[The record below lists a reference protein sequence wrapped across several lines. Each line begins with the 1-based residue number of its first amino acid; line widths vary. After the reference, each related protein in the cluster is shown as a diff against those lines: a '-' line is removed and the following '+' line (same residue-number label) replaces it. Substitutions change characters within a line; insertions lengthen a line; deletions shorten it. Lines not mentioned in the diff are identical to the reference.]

1 MSRYAFEIV
10 NPAGELV
17 ADFTGRA
24 FARRLTLSRNEAEDI
39 FFVMDLNEF
48 ERYCDL
54 LDLEPQNVLAVYQN
68 EVRVKRGLNYICG
81 GQLSYIESRINQD
94 RQVIEVRATGFL
106 NLFKDRY
113 TDVERIF
120 TAEEAT
126 TIASTL
132 IDESQAL
139 DNGDFGVTMGVMATV
154 GDHDRTYRRTN
165 IKDALQA
172 LTRVQTNAFDFEFT
186 YDKVFNTYESIG
198 SNRPDI
204 IFEFPGNIK
213 SIGVPLDAT
222 GVANQII
229 VLGSGFGEEAA
240 IQVTVDDEASQL
252 NYKLRQ
258 KIITP
263 NSVQE
268 ADTLTDHGNAELS
281 AWSVPFELPSIEVD
295 GNLVPYVGDYGI
307 GDRVRVRIENYK
319 MLEHIDAVY
328 RIEKIDISVDDNDN
342 ENVKLY
348 LSR

>member
-10 NPAGELV
+10 NPDGELV
-17 ADFTGRA
+17 ADFTGLA

-39 FFVMDLNEF
+39 YFVMDLNAF

-54 LDLEPQNVLAVYQN
+54 LGLEPQNVLAVYQN
-68 EVRVKRGLNYICG
+68 EVRVKRGQNYICG
-81 GQLSYIESRINQD
+81 GQLSYIEPKITANGQT
-94 RQVIEVRATGFL
+94 VEVRATGFL

-113 TDVERIF
+113 TDIERIF

-132 IDESQAL
+132 INETQAL
-139 DNGDFGVTMGVMATV
+139 DNGDFGVTIGAMATV

-165 IKDALQA
+165 IKDALQE

-186 YDKVFNTYESIG
+186 YDKVFKTYESIG
-198 SNRPDI
+198 SSRPDI
-204 IFEFPGNIK
+204 IFEYPNNIK
-213 SIGVPLDAT
+213 AMNVPLDAT

-240 IQVTVDDEASQL
+240 IQVTVEDEPSQL
-252 NYKLRQ
+252 NYILRQ

-268 ADTLTDHGNAELS
+268 VDTLTDHGNAELS
-281 AWSVPFELPSIEVD
+281 AWSVPFELPGIEVD

-307 GDRVRVRIENYK
+307 GDRVRVRIKGYK
-319 MLEHIDAVY
+319 MLEHIDTIY
-328 RIEKIDISVDDNDN
+328 RIEKIDVGVDENDN
-342 ENVKLY
+342 ESVKLY